1 MPKPMHLGWF
11 FQGSAAQA
19 WGSQFA
25 GFTHKH
31 WRRPD
36 LAIDLAKAME
46 RASMDY
52 ILLEDAPYIGDFY
65 KGSMEVYLSRAMANP
80 RQDPVVVT
88 TMLLNATQRL
98 GVCTTL
104 PTYGLHPYP
113 LARMIGTLDQISNG
127 RGGWNMVTGNSLRA
141 AQNFGLEALPEHDLR
156 YEMADEYME
165 AVYALWDSW
174 EPDAIIAD
182 TETGVFADH
191 TKVHRA
197 DFKGKWFQTRGPLN
211 SGPAPQG
218 RPVIAQAGGS
228 PRGRQFAATHAD
240 TVVGVGRTPEQMK
253 AYRDDI
259 RKRAEMLGRNPDSI
273 KVLFNLYPVVAATKG
288 EAQDRLAARRAYVEA
303 HPEEHLALMSKLTN
317 NNFGQFPL
325 DEELTADSLTTNGS
339 LVGLGEFI
347 ELNKGRTLREAAVIG
362 ATEYMG
368 SNGLAGVPEVVA
380 ERMGEIMEFVGGDGF
395 LISIDEVN
403 RRTIADITDGLVP
416 ALQRM
421 GLARTEYGYEQFR
434 DNLLEF

>member
-1 MPKPMHLGWF
+1 MPKLMHLGWF

-25 GFTHKH
+25 GHTHKY
-31 WRRPD
+31 WQRPE
-36 LAIDLAKAME
+36 LAIDLARAME

-65 KGSMEVYLSRAMANP
+65 KGSMEVYLARAMANP

-88 TMLLNATQRL
+88 TLILNATQRL

-113 LARMIGTLDQISNG
+113 LARMIGTLDQISGG

-141 AQNFGLEALPEHDLR
+141 AQNFGLAQLPEHDLR
-156 YEMADEYME
+156 YEMADEYMA

-174 EPDAIIAD
+174 EPDAIVAD

-191 TKVHRA
+191 AKVRRA
-197 DFKGKWFQTRGPLN
+197 DFEGRWFSTRGPLN

-240 TVVGVGRTPEQMK
+240 TVVGVGQTPQAMK

-259 RKRAEMLGRNPDSI
+259 RERAQKLGRDPDSI
-273 KVLFNLYPVVAATKG
+273 KVLFNLHPVVAATKA
-288 EAQDRLAARRAYVEA
+288 EAEDRIAARRAYVEA

-317 NNFGQFPL
+317 NDFGQFGL
-325 DEELTADSLTTNGS
+325 DEPLTADNLTTNGS
-339 LVGLGEFI
+339 LIGLGEFI

-362 ATEYMG
+362 AMQYFG
-368 SNGLAGVPEVVA
+368 RDGLAGAPEQVA
-380 ERMGEIMEFVGGDGF
+380 ERMGEIMEYVGGDGF
-395 LISIDEVN
+395 LISLDDVN

-416 ALQRM
+416 ALQRL
-421 GLARTEYGYEQFR
+421 GLARTEYDHPTFR
-434 DNLLEF
+434 ENLLAF

>member
-25 GFTHKH
+25 GQSHKY
-31 WRRPD
+31 WQRPE
-36 LAIDLAKAME
+36 LAMDLAKAME

-52 ILLEDAPYIGDFY
+52 ILLEDAPYVGDFY
-65 KGSMEVYLSRAMANP
+65 QGSMEMYLKNAMATP

-88 TMLLNATQRL
+88 TMMLNVTSRL

-141 AQNFGLEALPEHDLR
+141 AQNYGLDELPEHDLR
-156 YEMADEYME
+156 YEIADEYMA
-165 AVYALWDSW
+165 AVYSLWDSF
-174 EPDAIIAD
+174 EPDSVVAD
-182 TETGVFADH
+182 TESGTFVDY
-191 TKVHRA
+191 TKVHHA
-197 DFKGKWFQTRGPLN
+197 DHRGEYFYTRGPLN

-218 RPVIAQAGGS
+218 HPVIAQAGGS
-228 PRGRQFAATHAD
+228 ARGRQFAATHAD
-240 TVVGVGRTPEQMK
+240 TVVGVGLTPQDMK
-253 AYRDDI
+253 LYRDDI
-259 RKRAEMLGRNPDSI
+259 RKRAEQMGRDPNSV
-273 KVLFNLYPVVAATKG
+273 KVLFSIQPVVGATRR
-288 EAQDRLAARRAYVEA
+288 EAEDRVAARRAQIEA
-303 HPEEHLALMSKLTN
+303 HPELHLALMSKLTN
-317 NNFGQFPL
+317 NDFGQFPL
-325 DEELTADSLTTNGS
+325 DEPLTADSLTTNGS
-339 LVGLGEFI
+339 LIGLGEFI
-347 ELNKGRTLREAAVIG
+347 EMNKGRTLREAAVLG
-362 ATEYMG
+362 AMRSFGRE
-368 SNGLAGVPEVVA
+368 GLCGDPDQVA
-380 ERMGEIMEFVGGDGF
+380 ERMGEIMDEVGGDGF
-395 LISIDEVN
+395 LISLEDVN

-416 ALQRM
+416 ALQRR